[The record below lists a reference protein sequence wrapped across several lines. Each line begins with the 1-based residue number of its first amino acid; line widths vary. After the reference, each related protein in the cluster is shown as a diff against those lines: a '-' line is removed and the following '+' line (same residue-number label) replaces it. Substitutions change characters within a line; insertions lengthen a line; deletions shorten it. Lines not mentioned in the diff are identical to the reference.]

1 MANKV
6 SPPVPAGLKWCHGCK
21 AALPLDRFAKRSSR
35 GRTVRQSRCRSCHAI
50 QKQEQRVNA
59 RRRHAHRAA
68 LEEQA
73 RRSPP
78 VPLGL
83 PQEVDST
90 FVSLR

>member
-6 SPPVPAGLKWCHGCK
+6 SPPVPAGLKWCHGCN

-59 RRRHAHRAA
+59 RRRYAHWTA

-78 VPLGL
+78 VPLEL
-83 PQEVDST
+83 PQELDSALLP
-90 FVSLR
+90 LR

>member
-21 AALPLDRFAKRSSR
+21 TALPLERFATRSSK
-35 GRTVRQSRCRSCHAI
+35 GRTVRQSRCRPCHAV

-59 RRRHAHRAA
+59 RRWHAHWTE

-73 RRSPP
+73 RKSPP
-78 VPLGL
+78 VPLEL
-83 PQEVDST
+83 PQEVDSALL
-90 FVSLR
+90 SLR

>member
-6 SPPVPAGLKWCHGCK
+6 SPPVPAGLKWCHGCN
-21 AALPLDRFAKRSSR
+21 AALSLERFAKRFSR

-59 RRRHAHRAA
+59 RRRHAHWAA
-68 LEEQA
+68 LEEQT

-78 VPLGL
+78 VPLEL

-90 FVSLR
+90 IVSLR